1 MVIIP
6 MLQAEMFQHLNC
18 LLTQKYHQKDYYKQ
32 LFKLFQHLSYDYK
45 GLKGNYDDIFFDKY
59 LRVYL
64 GWLEDETGIDVSNL
78 GTGARN
84 GERIN
89 KKINYY

>member
-1 MVIIP
+1 M
-6 MLQAEMFQHLNC
+6 
-18 LLTQKYHQKDYYKQ
+18 
-32 LFKLFQHLSYDYK
+32 SYDYK
-45 GLKGNYDDIFFDKY
+45 SLKGNYDDICFDKY

-64 GWLEDETGIDVSNL
+64 DWLEDETGVDVSNL